1 MSQAQFR
8 DTTIQTFNDHI
19 VRLGTALSFNGDQI
33 QRLQNSFQTF
43 NDRDRYRLIANTQT
57 YVQSLVQ
64 ADAGLQSLQ
73 SSTLAPYMEQ
83 IQEGWNEMN
92 NQLAELQILSL
103 IQKKEDCS
111 AVIKELL
118 DLLNKKIKTV
128 NEVLKANLG
137 QPEANPPQGG
147 LSSAS
152 EDLART
158 SSRDRFQ
165 NAARLA
171 SSPSSRF
178 RQTGLQ
184 ALQQDRFGSTV
195 QEVQGLQQQL
205 NQQLQQQQLQQQLN
219 QQLPGPGQGQ
229 GGGSNDPYMN
239 KYLKYKN
246 KYLSL
251 KHRI

>member
-1 MSQAQFR
+1 MSQAQFPI
-8 DTTIQTFNDHI
+8 TTIDNFNDHI
-19 VRLGTALSFNGDQI
+19 TRLGLALSFSEDQI
-33 QRLQNSFQTF
+33 QRLQASFRIF

-57 YVQSLVQ
+57 YVDNLVQ
-64 ADAGLQSLQ
+64 ADRDLQLLQSNA
-73 SSTLAPYMEQ
+73 LAPYMDQ
-83 IQEGWNEMN
+83 IRAGWNEMN

-118 DLLNKKIKTV
+118 DLLNRKIKTV

-137 QPEANPPQGG
+137 QPEANPSQGG

-152 EDLART
+152 EDLG

-178 RQTGLQ
+178 QQSGLQ
-184 ALQQDRFGSTV
+184 ALQQDKFGSTA
-195 QEVQGLQQQL
+195 QEVKGLQQQL
-205 NQQLQQQQLQQQLN
+205 NQQLQQQQQQL
-219 QQLPGPGQGQ
+219 QGPRSGQA
-229 GGGSNDPYMN
+229 GGSNDPYMN

-251 KHRI
+251 KNRI